1 MRGSELIQ
9 KPLISEKNA
18 AHTEDANVYAFK
30 VALKATKPE
39 IRKAIEKAFNVN
51 VVSIRTMICR
61 GRYFRK
67 QMKLGAPKHWKK
79 ALVKLKKGDKIS
91 LFEGA

>member
-1 MRGSELIQ
+1 MYEIIK

-18 AHTEDANVYAFK
+18 GHAEDANTYAFEVDLRADK
-30 VALKATKPE
+30 TE
-39 IRKAIEKAFNVN
+39 IREAIEKAFRVK
-51 VVSIRTMICR
+51 VEDVRTMVCR

-79 ALVKLKKGDKIS
+79 ALVKLKQGEKIS
-91 LFEGA
+91 IFEGA

>member
-1 MRGSELIQ
+1 MKSVIK

-18 AHTEDANVYAFK
+18 GHAEDANTYAFEVELSASK
-30 VALKATKPE
+30 DEIKA
-39 IRKAIEKAFNVN
+39 AIEKNFRVKVAGV
-51 VVSIRTMICR
+51 RTMICR

-67 QMKLGAPKHWKK
+67 QMRLGAPKHWKK
-79 ALVKLKKGDKIS
+79 ALVKLQEGEKIG